1 MLRAATAADASR
13 LAEIYIFAK
22 RMAYRPIFNDDK
34 VSFNEMQ
41 VLPLALDL
49 RDREEARKGL
59 FVWDDGIVRGLAR
72 RSWLPGEEKTF
83 FFEELYIDPCFQG
96 QGYGSKL
103 MNGFLEAARAEGGR
117 GGLPVGAGEEH
128 PGPGDVQKVRLC
140 PRRLPGPGGGHAGVQ
155 GGLSPQAVKR
165 TWIKSSGTAFCGAA
179 VL

>member
-22 RMAYRPIFNDDK
+22 RMAYRPIFNDDL

-49 RDREEARKGL
+49 RDRDEARKGL

-83 FFEELYIDPCFQG
+83 FFEELYVDPCFQG
-96 QGYGSKL
+96 QGYGGKL
-103 MNGFLEAARAEGGR
+103 MNSFLDAARSEGAREVFLWVLEKNGR
-117 GGLPVGAGEEH
+117 AQGMYKRFGFAPDGSRELEEGTPEYKVGY
-128 PGPGDVQKVRLC
+128 RLK
-140 PRRLPGPGGGHAGVQ
+140 L
-155 GGLSPQAVKR
+155 
-165 TWIKSSGTAFCGAA
+165 
-179 VL
+179 

>member
-22 RMAYRPIFNDDK
+22 RMAYRPIFNDDL

-59 FVWDDGIVRGLAR
+59 FVWDDGIIRGLAR

-83 FFEELYIDPCFQG
+83 FFEELYVDPCFQG
-96 QGYGSKL
+96 QGYGGKL
-103 MNGFLEAARAEGGR
+103 MNSFLDAARSEGAREVFLWVLEKNTRAQGMYKKFGFVPDGSR
-117 GGLPVGAGEEH
+117 DLEEGTPEYKVGY
-128 PGPGDVQKVRLC
+128 RLK
-140 PRRLPGPGGGHAGVQ
+140 L
-155 GGLSPQAVKR
+155 
-165 TWIKSSGTAFCGAA
+165 
-179 VL
+179 